1 MGNSSGTLTD
11 TINKSSVEDLKT
23 VCSQEKCE
31 AWCNQVIGK
40 CLLRPTEVK
49 EYIDYLL
56 KNDYNKVERQMN
68 IKVNTTNR
76 DKASQLVETMIQQAL
91 PVVMIMFPFTPTK
104 DSFLLCHRL
113 TANQA
118 LRAYNK
124 TANSSN
130 IFDAKGNKQ
139 YEQGQTLIVYDK
151 VYTDEGVLYVEVS
164 VKYKKN
170 KDWVQVKDNNVTF
183 SSNLECLESRISDLL
198 TLSKASGSGDT
209 LLKVRSYLRKLR
221 TSIVDYET
229 IFFKKLEST
238 ENNKWLDQFSSL
250 ENIKRKVASYATD
263 ANIKLIKS
271 TVVSLI
277 FYYAFLNIIIPYFAF
292 GAGVSVF
299 GSAVGAVKC
308 IQTLE
313 QTLFTDITSFA
324 FDYDYM
330 TDKLEALPSTVKDIV
345 QQIKKPQKDKTTVLD
360 FFIVL
365 YRKLIEIF
373 KLDVTKEDIEKN
385 VRVLLETTKTS
396 IKGYLSSPAIKIAV
410 ARMVATAAGYPL
422 LSC

>member
-23 VCSQEKCE
+23 VCSQDKCE
-31 AWCNQVIGK
+31 AWCNQAIGK
-40 CLLRPTEVK
+40 CLLRPAEVK
-49 EYIDYLL
+49 EYINYLL

-68 IKVNTTNR
+68 NKVNTTNR
-76 DKASQLVETMIQQAL
+76 DKARQLVDTMVQQAL

-113 TANQA
+113 TANQE
-118 LRAYNK
+118 LQAYNK
-124 TANSSN
+124 NANIN
-130 IFDAKGNKQ
+130 IFDTKGNKK
-139 YEQGQTLIVYDK
+139 YKTGDTLIVYDK
-151 VYTDEGVLYVEVS
+151 VYTDDVLYVEVS
-164 VKYKKN
+164 VKYNKN

-198 TLSKASGSGDT
+198 TLSKSSGSGDT
-209 LLKVRSYLRKLR
+209 LRKVRGYLRKLR
-221 TSIVDYET
+221 TSVVDYET
-229 IFFKKLEST
+229 IFFKKLDSA

-263 ANIKLIKS
+263 TNIKLIKS
-271 TVVSLI
+271 TVVSLV

-292 GAGVSVF
+292 GTGVSVV

-313 QTLFTDITSFA
+313 QTLMTDITSFA

-360 FFIVL
+360 FFIGL

-373 KLDVTKEDIEKN
+373 KLDVTKEDIEKS
-385 VRVLLETTKTS
+385 VRKLLGTTITS
-396 IKGYLSSPAIKIAV
+396 IKGYLQSPAIKLAV

-422 LSC
+422 C